1 MQRALVIMA
10 VFLLVMAALGVGALA
25 SHWPFWNRA
34 WQWQQAADG
43 WPQRLP
49 GPTRVLHGGVVAL
62 PLDLPADKAL
72 AALAGGATRILV
84 LAGVDGRGSS
94 WFADG
99 STEHSMVDGRGLAA
113 GLLAPLYGLL
123 GRSRPGL
130 LDLPLGTHIGEWR
143 EGPRGAITPR
153 QLLWQMSGFP
163 AGDFRPLNPAS
174 ARAQLASGPDF
185 ERAALHWRLSYPPG
199 SHFEPTPVN
208 AQLLAVL
215 AARLAAAPYVQ
226 VLEQL
231 LWSQL
236 AANDAVAMLDR
247 PRGHI
252 AAHCC
257 LTATAADWLRLGLL
271 LANDGRIGERQLLPA
286 GFVAGMATES
296 PVHTGYGLGYRLAAV
311 AAGGR
316 ILILE
321 TTGRQL
327 VISPASRS
335 AILWVGEGA
344 PPALNRLLSTAAQR
358 RDNAMPN

>member
-10 VFLLVMAALGVGALA
+10 VFLLVLAALGVGALA

-43 WPQRLP
+43 WPERLP
-49 GPTRVLHGGVVAL
+49 GPTQVLRGGVAAL
-62 PLDLPADKAL
+62 PLHLPADDTL
-72 AALAGGATRILV
+72 AGLAGGATRIL
-84 LAGVDGRGSS
+84 LQAGVDGRGGS
-94 WFADG
+94 WFAEG
-99 STEHSMVDGRGLAA
+99 ASAQSMVDGRGLTA
-113 GLLAPLYGLL
+113 GLLPPLYGLL
-123 GRSRPGL
+123 GRNRPGL
-130 LDLPLGTHIGEWR
+130 LDQPLGAHIDQWR
-143 EGPRGAITPR
+143 GSRGAITPR

-215 AARLAAAPYVQ
+215 AARLAAAPYAQ

-247 PRGHI
+247 PRGNI

-271 LANDGRIGERQLLPA
+271 LANDGRIGERQVLPA
-286 GFVAGMATES
+286 GFVAQMAADS
-296 PVHTGYGLGYRLAAV
+296 PVHAGYGLGYRLSAD
-311 AAGGR
+311 AAGGH

-327 VISPASRS
+327 LIAPRSRR
-335 AILWVGEGA
+335 ALLWVGEGM
-344 PPALNRLLSTAAQR
+344 PPALQGILAAAKVG
-358 RDNAMPN
+358 RDNLLGE